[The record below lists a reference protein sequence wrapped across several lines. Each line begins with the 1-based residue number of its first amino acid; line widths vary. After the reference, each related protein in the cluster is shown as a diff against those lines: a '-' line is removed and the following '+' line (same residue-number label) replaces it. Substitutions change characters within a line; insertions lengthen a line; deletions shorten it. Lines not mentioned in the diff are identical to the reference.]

1 EKEVKPMQSTA
12 TTAMG
17 AVSQRVRG
25 AFDAVELKAW
35 RAARTLLSSA
45 RTVTGSLNQGI
56 QAALGQLE
64 ERAARALQEREQARP
79 SGPHHSP
86 EPENGVGT
94 LPGARDAAGV
104 LGARVALARNATGT
118 PRVLQGPRRS
128 ESADIGLFQERKAAL
143 GVEGRTEEVAL
154 PDIAPLRLQKLGL
167 FACFDAFGDNR
178 QVETPGHGDDG
189 RRDSRIVDFAGHSL
203 D

>member
-1 EKEVKPMQSTA
+1 
-12 TTAMG
+12 MG

-79 SGPHHSP
+79 SGPQQSP
-86 EPENGVGT
+86 ESENGVGT
-94 LPGARDAAGV
+94 MPGARDAA
-104 LGARVALARNATGT
+104 
-118 PRVLQGPRRS
+118 
-128 ESADIGLFQERKAAL
+128 
-143 GVEGRTEEVAL
+143 
-154 PDIAPLRLQKLGL
+154 
-167 FACFDAFGDNR
+167 
-178 QVETPGHGDDG
+178 
-189 RRDSRIVDFAGHSL
+189 
-203 D
+203 